1 MIGRVGVL
9 VLALA
14 GALSAET
21 PPLSDLLGDEPGD
34 GTPAGMSPPQ
44 PPAVPPSANDL
55 QLVESLKRT
64 ADKVAEDAEKL
75 ADMYM
80 TGLKVERD
88 LKQASQYLR
97 DAIRLGSVTALNKLA
112 VLLAN
117 GGPGLLRDP
126 VEAVQRLR
134 EGAAAGDP
142 KAVFNLA
149 QQYRSGELVERDEVE
164 AFRLFRQA
172 MVPNKAFAPVHDAF
186 TNAGIMMMEGLG
198 TRKDPAGAVA
208 AWKEAAAMG
217 NVRASYFLG
226 VAYARGQGVAR
237 SVDEARR
244 WLQKARASEYLP
256 AISALERLQSP

>member
-1 MIGRVGVL
+1 MRMTALL

-14 GALSAET
+14 ASLGAAPEA

-34 GTPAGMSPPQ
+34 GTPSGMAAPA
-44 PPAVPPSANDL
+44 PPAVTPSANDI
-55 QLVESLKRT
+55 QLLESLKRS
-64 ADKVAEDAEKL
+64 ADKNADDAEKL

-97 DAIRLGSVTALNKLA
+97 DAIRLGSATALNKLA

-126 VEAVQRLR
+126 AEAVQRLR

-142 KAVFNLA
+142 KAIYNLA
-149 QQYRSGELVERDEVE
+149 QQYRSGELVERDEAE
-164 AFRLFRQA
+164 AFALFQKA
-172 MVPNKAFAPVHDAF
+172 MAPAKGFAPVHDAF

-198 TRKDPAGAVA
+198 TRRDPEGAVA
-208 AWKEAAAMG
+208 AWKEAAAQG
-217 NVRASYFLG
+217 NVRACYFLG
-226 VAYARGQGVAR
+226 IAYARGQGVAR
-237 SVDEARR
+237 SVEEARR

-256 AISALERLQSP
+256 AIAALERLN